1 MILVMNLYEID
12 VAQIIIYHVND
23 CDKICNFFFFFG
35 VRKDFDPKEKEKKEE
50 LVASC
55 FLL

>member
-1 MILVMNLYEID
+1 MLTIVIKF
-12 VAQIIIYHVND
+12 VI
-23 CDKICNFFFFFG
+23 FFFG

-55 FLL
+55 FFAVKSVNLVQL

>member
-1 MILVMNLYEID
+1 MLTIVIKF
-12 VAQIIIYHVND
+12 VI
-23 CDKICNFFFFFG
+23 FFFD

-55 FLL
+55 FFAVKSVNLVQL

>member
-23 CDKICNFFFFFG
+23 CDKICNFFFG
-35 VRKDFDPKEKEKKEE
+35 VRKDFDPKEKEKKK
-50 LVASC
+50 S
-55 FLL
+55 